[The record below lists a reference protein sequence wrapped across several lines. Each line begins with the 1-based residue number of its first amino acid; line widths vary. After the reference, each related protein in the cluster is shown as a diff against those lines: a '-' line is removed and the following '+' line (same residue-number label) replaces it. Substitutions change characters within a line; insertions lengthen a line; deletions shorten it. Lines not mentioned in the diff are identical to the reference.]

1 MDDIMFGEEDAKY
14 KKYKTK
20 KKIKKSNH
28 KHMYDKYCIVK
39 INSKFLNTAIV
50 QYCSICGKI
59 YNMNMF
65 PKEEDLKKI
74 KKVVK
79 FDSDDYAFLCDL
91 KYI

>member
-1 MDDIMFGEEDAKY
+1 MNDIMFGEKDAKY

-20 KKIKKSNH
+20 KKIKKSDH
-28 KHMYDKYCIVK
+28 KHIYDAYCIIETK
-39 INSKFLNTAIV
+39 GKFFNTTIAR
-50 QYCSICGKI
+50 YCSICGKI
-59 YNMNMF
+59 YNINMF